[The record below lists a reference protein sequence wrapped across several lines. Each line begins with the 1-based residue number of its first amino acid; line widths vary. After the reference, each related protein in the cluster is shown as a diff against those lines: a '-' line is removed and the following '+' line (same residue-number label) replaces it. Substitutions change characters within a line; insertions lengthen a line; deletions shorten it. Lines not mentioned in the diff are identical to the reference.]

1 MAGEVVV
8 PAGEGRAVH
17 VKRDEVFRLIDVDGG
32 QVADL
37 FAFVEAPADAAP
49 ADAAPADAAPADA
62 GLLSE
67 WMSAE
72 HTRPGIKRL
81 FPRPGDVALT
91 NRRRPI
97 LRLEDDT
104 SPGWHDTLYAA
115 CDPARYALL
124 GHVGPH
130 RSCATNL
137 VVALREFGRELP
149 GMPEPI
155 VPQPFNVFMH
165 VEVGPEGALQLH
177 PATSRAGDSLTFR
190 ALTDC
195 IVAVSSCPMDLVDI
209 STGGI
214 TSLLLQ
220 VTGG

>member
-1 MAGEVVV
+1 M
-8 PAGEGRAVH
+8 
-17 VKRDEVFRLIDVDGG
+17 FRLIDVDGG

-37 FAFVEAPADAAP
+37 FAFVDAPAGDGADAA
-49 ADAAPADAAPADA
+49 A
-62 GLLSE
+62 LSE

-97 LRLEDDT
+97 LRLEDDA

-124 GHVGPH
+124 GHGGPH

-137 VVALREFGRELP
+137 VEALRDVGRELP

-165 VEVGPEGALQLH
+165 VEVGPEGVLQLH

-190 ALTDC
+190 ALTNC

-214 TSLLLQ
+214 TPLLLQ